1 MTFGRLAK
9 LQSIKCALFN
19 HNWKMSPGRS
29 RRACRRCFRREVLYS
44 RCYSFRGGRLHE
56 EWIEHKYPIDAD
68 PSKDPTVVMIDGY
81 CQKLGDLY
89 NFSKIMKN

>member
-1 MTFGRLAK
+1 
-9 LQSIKCALFN
+9 
-19 HNWKMSPGRS
+19 
-29 RRACRRCFRREVLYS
+29 LYS